1 MLAYFSYSLCVENFY
16 LAWDKYATILLKFT
30 LRELLLNQLKL
41 LNFVYLNVLSG
52 VLKELFF
59 KMKICFTMKS
69 SLFVGAQVRGFRG
82 KPLPT
87 NLHPHEPIYNL
98 LLKIYWNYS
107 DDTTKEITSPRDR
120 TILAFH
126 EHWLSQIK
134 MIPQYKKLLCIES
147 FCFYLT
153 WTEG

>member
-1 MLAYFSYSLCVENFY
+1 MLTYFSYSLCVENFY
-16 LAWDKYATILLKFT
+16 LAWDKYATILLRFT

-52 VLKELFF
+52 VLKELFL
-59 KMKICFTMKS
+59 KWK
-69 SLFVGAQVRGFRG
+69 FVLLWNHHCSWGDQARGFRG